1 MALGIKK
8 ITESVVEDDRS
19 LIMLGKYN
27 PFDDKIAY
35 DDNKAV
41 PQGAIIASPTSNL
54 NDAGTLRI
62 KSDEGVQV
70 KINGHSSIAP
80 STITRDELA
89 DHCIMNIHLNASNAK
104 DSDRTVADYNIRDFA
119 ISTTK
124 IKDGAVTSIKLAN
137 NSIKNNHLTDNC
149 IESRNLIN
157 NAIVTDKIKDKAV
170 TAAKLADDCAFTNH
184 IANNSITRIKIAPEV
199 RFELD
204 GYRADI
210 EALKQALAALRA
222 EMLDLINALRKEFDD
237 KLRDLENRLLGKIT
251 NIDLSNVVM
260 HNNYDI
266 VGGTADGKY
275 TSTPLSDIKCSGN
288 ITCAGDINGQRVYFM
303 TYQDLAEAYEPGED
317 LEAGMIVAVRED
329 GKVYKANTTDNCI
342 VGVISDEFANCL
354 GATKEELFSG
364 KKVAVG
370 MIGKVHVKVKGP
382 IKLGQS
388 IGISSSDEGIGY
400 GLSKTSNMVGI
411 GKALESI
418 DCDFDEVHEILVQI
432 RPM

>member
-8 ITESVVEDDRS
+8 ITESVVEDERS
-19 LIMLGKYN
+19 LIMLGTYN
-27 PFDDKIAY
+27 PFDNKITY

-41 PQGAIIASPTSNL
+41 PVGAIISSPTSNL

-62 KSDEGVQV
+62 KSDEGIQV
-70 KINGHSSIAP
+70 RINGHSSIAP
-80 STITRDELA
+80 ATITKEELA

-104 DSDRTVADYNIRDFA
+104 DADRTVADYNIRDGA
-119 ISTTK
+119 ITSSKLRDGSVTGSK
-124 IKDGAVTSIKLAN
+124 IAN
-137 NSIKNNHLTDNC
+137 NSILNFHLTDNC
-149 IESRNLIN
+149 VESRNFAN
-157 NAIVTDKIKDKAV
+157 NSVVTDKIKDKAV
-170 TAAKLADDCAFTNH
+170 TEPKLAEDCVTTNK
-184 IANNSITRIKIAPEV
+184 IVNNSVTRIKLSPEL
-199 RFELD
+199 RAELD
-204 GYRADI
+204 GLRADI

-222 EMLDLINALRKEFDD
+222 EMYDLINALRKEFDD

-266 VGGTADGKY
+266 VGESSGGKY

-303 TYQDLAEAYEPGED
+303 TYQDLAEAYVPGEKLD
-317 LEAGMIVAVRED
+317 AGEIVAVHED
-329 GKVYKANTTDNCI
+329 GKVYRAESTDECV
-342 VGVISDEFANCL
+342 VGVISEEFANCL

-364 KKVAVG
+364 QKVAVG

-382 IKLGQS
+382 VRLGQA
-388 IGISSSDEGIGY
+388 IGISLSDNGIGY
-400 GLSKTSNMVGI
+400 GLSKTSNAIGI

-418 DCDFDEVHEILVQI
+418 DCDFDEIHEILVQI